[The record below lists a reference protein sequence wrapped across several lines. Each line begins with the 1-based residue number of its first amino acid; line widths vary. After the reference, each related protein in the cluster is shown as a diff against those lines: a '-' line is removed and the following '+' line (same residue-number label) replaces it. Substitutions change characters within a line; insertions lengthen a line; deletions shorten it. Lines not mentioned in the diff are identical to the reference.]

1 MSSDFW
7 NFYWC
12 LHFLPKLAFTLGI
25 CEFLNHFERT
35 VCTEHELD
43 GFFHEHLLSA
53 RQGANDASFNFLTV
67 PGDYLRNPFCLC
79 TITNFSSQGKKFH
92 NEKGNA

>member
-12 LHFLPKLAFTLGI
+12 LHFLPKLAVTLGI
-25 CEFLNHFERT
+25 CEFLSHFERT

-43 GFFHEHLLSA
+43 GFSMSICYLLG
-53 RQGANDASFNFLTV
+53 RELMMPAS
-67 PGDYLRNPFCLC
+67 
-79 TITNFSSQGKKFH
+79 IS
-92 NEKGNA
+92 